1 MPGYT
6 YPDLLD
12 KLLSAFISR
21 FKAEGWRAEELYVL
35 LRALRRAGSE
45 ARATLDLGT
54 GLGRL
59 IPVIRAP
66 LTLGLDLALTRVREA
81 RKIYRW
87 AADFIQ
93 GDAASTPLRDEAFDL
108 VLCSHVIQHVPT
120 WSVGHMLSEAYRVLK
135 PLGWLILLASVSG
148 GRRDLYLLVSWRGEA
163 AVSEADFNRAAES
176 PRPGVMPVRR
186 LSPS

>member
-66 LTLGLDLALTRVREA
+66 LTLGLDLDLTRVREA
-81 RKIYRW
+81 RKIYRR

-93 GDAASTPLRDEAFDL
+93 GDAAST
-108 VLCSHVIQHVPT
+108 
-120 WSVGHMLSEAYRVLK
+120 
-135 PLGWLILLASVSG
+135 
-148 GRRDLYLLVSWRGEA
+148 
-163 AVSEADFNRAAES
+163 
-176 PRPGVMPVRR
+176 R
-186 LSPS
+186 L